1 MNETVRRIVGPTI
14 LLASGN
20 YFDFE
25 APDSSVF
32 TIEDIAHGLA
42 MTCRF
47 AGHCRWHYSVAQHS
61 VHLSEIVPP
70 EHAYQGL
77 MHDAPEFAVGDMAK
91 PLKVIC
97 PDYSVIEKRVE
108 VAVFRRFNVETPLPL
123 TIKEADIRM
132 LATEQRQLMRN
143 RDDWD
148 YTRGR
153 APLDFTIPRWTP
165 EEAKKRFLDRFA
177 DLRMPVSQYKGPY

>member
-1 MNETVRRIVGPTI
+1 VNETVRRIIGPTI

-20 YFDFE
+20 YFDYE
-25 APDSSVF
+25 APDSSIF
-32 TIEDIAHGLA
+32 TIEDIAHGLS

-61 VHLSEIVPP
+61 IHVSEIVPP

-97 PDYSVIEKRVE
+97 PDYGVVEKRVE
-108 VAVFRRFNVETPLPL
+108 GAVFRRFNVATPLPP
-123 TIKEADIRM
+123 TIKEADIQM
-132 LATEQRQLMRN
+132 LATEQRQLMQN

-153 APLDFTIPRWTP
+153 KPLDFTIPVWTP
-165 EEAKKRFLDRFA
+165 EEAKARFLARYSTLASDHRGT
-177 DLRMPVSQYKGPY
+177 Q

>member
-14 LLASGN
+14 LLHSGN

-25 APDSSVF
+25 APEASAF

-47 AGHCRWHYSVAQHS
+47 AGHCNRHYSVAQHS
-61 VHLSEIVPP
+61 VHISHMVPKQY
-70 EHAYQGL
+70 AYEGL

-97 PDYSVIEKRVE
+97 PDYSTVEKRVE
-108 VAVFRRFNVETPLPL
+108 RAVFKRFNVSLPLPVS
-123 TIKEADIRM
+123 IKEADIRM
-132 LATEQRQLMRN
+132 LATEQRQLMNNADR
-143 RDDWD
+143 WHH
-148 YTRGR
+148 THGR
-153 APLDFTIPRWTP
+153 APYDFEIPTWTP
-165 EEAKKRFLDRFA
+165 EEAKARFLERYA
-177 DLRMPVSQYKGPY
+177 ELTGAA